1 MKKLTLLI
9 VASVGVIG
17 LLGLYNMANSSVAN
31 AATTASS
38 KLSQTIN
45 PGVLSTDIRNSS
57 NVVVNNPTFSMA
69 AKTVSFSQQTS
80 TGTFGDNQNRIYV
93 ENPGA
98 ANNGWTLTLNAL
110 QPGSG
115 VWGSGSDTYKY
126 NANATTGQLTVN
138 PSAGTITPVIGSG
151 TGVLKNT
158 ATAFSGSNPVRLMT
172 ASASAD
178 KVWAGYITGIGLT
191 QAIPAS
197 QPAGTY
203 TLPMVQTITAL

>member
-9 VASVGVIG
+9 VASVGVVG

-31 AATTASS
+31 AATTANS

-115 VWGSGSDTYKY
+115 EWSSGSGTYKY
-126 NANATTGQLTVN
+126 NVNATTGQLTVN

-151 TGVLKNT
+151 TGVLKNV
-158 ATAFSGSNPVRLMT
+158 ATAFSGNSPVRLMT

-203 TLPMVQTITAL
+203 TLPMVQTVTAI